1 MKNVLVTR
9 FEASDLKFIAEYGR
23 RNDLDKSAVIRE
35 LYKYGRRFLA
45 VKRYEDRSASLGV
58 ASEIAGMS
66 VGQFMDLLGD
76 LKVSLNVSRED
87 VLEGLNNLKQAKVGK
102 DHT

>member
-9 FEASDLKFIAEYGR
+9 FEPHDLKFIEEYGR

-45 VKRYEDRSASLGV
+45 VKRYEEGRASLGV

-66 VGQFMDLLGD
+66 IGEFMDLLGD
-76 LKVSLNVSRED
+76 LKVSLTVSRED
-87 VLEGLNNLKQAKVGK
+87 VLEGLENLKKVK
-102 DHT
+102 